1 MIEKR
6 KHSELQQIKGQQI
19 EGLIIEELSE
29 KGLIE
34 LIKEIFNGCTPKEV
48 ERIRDA
54 LHRIQQKLEVPDL
67 GPYGRLIPPILAA
80 SLTGCN
86 TIESLKISMERYL
99 PAILGLMAII
109 HLLGFVGD
117 IVEGVAESLRKREG
131 SQSSPPPTQTPITSI
146 PQTPSSGG
154 IGDILINLLPQG
166 RSVLIARGI
175 LSVLGAIGKF
185 LFNILKIVVIDIP
198 LGIRNL
204 SNKLFLTNLIVRSGG
219 GPVILR
225 AGRRKESLLRR
236 SVNSFIRFA
245 NSLHEH
251 QALNRAIHVAILLPL
266 LSGLFKDISEVVGIA
281 SKQPN
286 QPAVVRVITKE
297 IIEPASVIVESRIRE
312 VGGELKV
319 VAMKEEEKTVLKNYI
334 KLLVKGEDHNK
345 FFSKSGLFRK
355 KTEMIPLFKKMNLIE
370 PSTGDLSLYRFVMD
384 HEGREPYYEILLE
397 RLNWVLNPESGL
409 SIEKKIEELNNIKE
423 IAVFCYEVVNAMY
436 LRTKEGSEEARILLG
451 ILTTYEE
458 IIRIIDEA
466 R

>member
-1 MIEKR
+1 MIKER
-6 KHSELQQIKGQQI
+6 KHYKLKQIEGQQI
-19 EGLIIEELSE
+19 EGQQIEGSLLE
-29 KGLIE
+29 LIE
-34 LIKEIFNGCTPKEV
+34 KIFNGCTPEEV
-48 ERIRDA
+48 ERIRYA
-54 LHRIQQKLEVPDL
+54 LHRIQQKLKVPDL
-67 GPYGRLIPPILAA
+67 GPYGRLIPPVLAA

-117 IVEGVAESLRKREG
+117 IVEGVAESWRKREG
-131 SQSSPPPTQTPITSI
+131 FQSSPTTTT
-146 PQTPSSGG
+146 PQTQPTPPSGG
-154 IGDILINLLPQG
+154 VFDTLINLSPQTRLISLVVKYVLP
-166 RSVLIARGI
+166 
-175 LSVLGAIGKF
+175 VLGAIGKF

-198 LGIRNL
+198 LGMRNL

-236 SVNSFIRFA
+236 VA